1 MCRNRALLIVMATIL
16 SAGMRAINNGIAQA
30 ALAQPPESIERAIH
44 NFDSILGN
52 HQYTESQAT
61 ISDQGVA
68 PSASVPSPM
77 EYVTGGAGSGEI
89 ISAEQLLAAYRSPG
103 FQISKGVQSF
113 LQNGIQEAL
122 ASLKPKL
129 GPKFVRPEILEPL
142 NDLLAAN
149 GIKDLNASRLQ
160 PSMEAVTDLYST
172 LRKMEAVNSQLQ
184 VNMLRMIRA

>member
-1 MCRNRALLIVMATIL
+1 MARIIP
-16 SAGMRAINNGIAQA
+16 AGMQAINNGIAQA
-30 ALAQPPESIERAIH
+30 ALTQPPESIEKAIH
-44 NFDSILGN
+44 SFDSILGTS
-52 HQYTESQAT
+52 QYTEAQAT
-61 ISDQGVA
+61 VSDQGIA
-68 PSASVPSPM
+68 SFASVASPV
-77 EYVTGGAGSGEI
+77 EYVAASGGSGEI

-142 NDLLAAN
+142 NDLLASHQ
-149 GIKDLNASRLQ
+149 IKDLNASRLH

-172 LRKMEAVNSQLQ
+172 LKKLEAANSQLQ